1 MAGPTTQASSA
12 IGPTTEAQ
20 IARIFVKEYCLVST
34 APSTRVG
41 NDCVFVMSLSVAGN
55 VSSLHRPA
63 GSRSSDL
70 VRRTGDAHV
79 RLQGDVW
86 RHSWPYRVR
95 MVKNAAWSRRIVD
108 ALVAL
113 AFVAVGWLTTAA
125 PTISDP
131 FYRYTP
137 RDWLFALLLILST
150 VPYAWRRRWPTAAF
164 LVSMLSVTVL
174 WLLGYNAGVLPLL
187 LMFGGY
193 FVAVA
198 RPIWELVL
206 CSAVALGCFALLWW
220 GGGAPYG
227 PRDALISVLALAIT
241 VGLGRAGRLR
251 VDLANARAQ
260 AVEEAARRKSSDERL
275 RIARELHDI
284 IGHSLGTIAVQAG
297 VGRHL
302 MESEPQK
309 AADALDSIAK
319 ISRDSLDEVRS
330 VVAALRDDEPPYHP
344 APGLADLPDLIET
357 VRSTGV
363 AVDLTLPDD
372 LEAVPRQTGAAV
384 YRITRE
390 ALTNIVRH
398 AHASKATVHVDHRGG
413 WVEVAIRD
421 DGAGAGNGRGPDS
434 GTGHGIVGMRE
445 RAEALGGSLAA
456 GPASDGG
463 FLVTASLPVDSDRP
477 R

>member
-1 MAGPTTQASSA
+1 
-12 IGPTTEAQ
+12 
-20 IARIFVKEYCLVST
+20 
-34 APSTRVG
+34 
-41 NDCVFVMSLSVAGN
+41 
-55 VSSLHRPA
+55 
-63 GSRSSDL
+63 
-70 VRRTGDAHV
+70 
-79 RLQGDVW
+79 
-86 RHSWPYRVR
+86 
-95 MVKNAAWSRRIVD
+95 MVKRPQLSRQIVD

-113 AFVAVGWLTTAA
+113 GFLAVGWLTTSA

-137 RDWLFALLLILST
+137 RNWLFVLLLILST
-150 VPYAWRRRWPTAAF
+150 VPFAWRRRWPTAAF
-164 LVSMLSVTVL
+164 LISVLSVTVL
-174 WLLGYNAGVLPLL
+174 WLLGYNAGTLPLF

-198 RPIWELVL
+198 RPTWEVVL

-227 PRDALISVLALAIT
+227 PRDAFISVLALTIT
-241 VGLGRAGRLR
+241 MGLARAGRLR

-260 AVEEAARRKSSDERL
+260 AAEEVALRQSSEERL

-302 MESEPQK
+302 METDPDKGAE
-309 AADALDSIAK
+309 ALDSIAR
-319 ISRDSLDEVRS
+319 ISRESLDEVRS

-344 APGLADLPDLIET
+344 SPGLNDLPDLVET
-357 VRSTGV
+357 VRGTGL
-363 AVDLTLPDD
+363 AVELTLPDD
-372 LEAVPRQTGAAV
+372 VEAVPRQTGAAV

-390 ALTNIVRH
+390 ALTNVVRH
-398 AHASKATVHVDHRGG
+398 AHASNASVHVDHHDGR
-413 WVEVAIRD
+413 VEVAIRD
-421 DGAGAGNGRGPDS
+421 DGAGARNGREPELGS
-434 GTGHGIVGMRE
+434 GHGITGMRE
-445 RAEALGGSLAA
+445 RAEALGGSLSA

-463 FLVTASLPVDSDRP
+463 FLVTASLPIGSDQP

>member
-1 MAGPTTQASSA
+1 
-12 IGPTTEAQ
+12 
-20 IARIFVKEYCLVST
+20 
-34 APSTRVG
+34 
-41 NDCVFVMSLSVAGN
+41 
-55 VSSLHRPA
+55 
-63 GSRSSDL
+63 
-70 VRRTGDAHV
+70 
-79 RLQGDVW
+79 
-86 RHSWPYRVR
+86 
-95 MVKNAAWSRRIVD
+95 MVKHPQLSRQIVD

-113 AFVAVGWLTTAA
+113 GFLAVGWLTTSA

-137 RDWLFALLLILST
+137 RNWLFVLLLILST
-150 VPYAWRRRWPTAAF
+150 VPFAWRRRWPTAAF
-164 LVSMLSVTVL
+164 LISVLAVTVL
-174 WLLGYNAGVLPLL
+174 WLLGYNAGTLPLF

-198 RPIWELVL
+198 RPTWEVVL

-227 PRDALISVLALAIT
+227 PRDAFISVLALTIT
-241 VGLGRAGRLR
+241 MGLARAGRLR

-260 AVEEAARRKSSDERL
+260 AAEEVALRQSSEERL

-302 MESEPQK
+302 METDPDKGAE
-309 AADALDSIAK
+309 ALDSIAR
-319 ISRDSLDEVRS
+319 ISRESLDEVRS

-344 APGLADLPDLIET
+344 SPGLNDLPDLVET
-357 VRSTGV
+357 VRGTGL
-363 AVDLTLPDD
+363 AVELTLPDD
-372 LEAVPRQTGAAV
+372 VEAVPRQTGAAV

-390 ALTNIVRH
+390 ALTNVVRH
-398 AHASKATVHVDHRGG
+398 AHASNASVHVDHHDGR
-413 WVEVAIRD
+413 VEVAIRD
-421 DGAGAGNGRGPDS
+421 DGAGARNGREPELGS
-434 GTGHGIVGMRE
+434 GHGITGMRE
-445 RAEALGGSLAA
+445 RAEALGGSLSA

-463 FLVTASLPVDSDRP
+463 FLVTASLPIGSDQP

>member
-1 MAGPTTQASSA
+1 VC
-12 IGPTTEAQ
+12 I
-20 IARIFVKEYCLVST
+20 
-34 APSTRVG
+34 
-41 NDCVFVMSLSVAGN
+41 
-55 VSSLHRPA
+55 
-63 GSRSSDL
+63 
-70 VRRTGDAHV
+70 
-79 RLQGDVW
+79 RLQGDVC
-86 RHSWPYRVR
+86 RRDSPYGIG
-95 MVKNAAWSRRIVD
+95 MVKNAALSRRIVD

-113 AFVAVGWLTTAA
+113 AFLAVSWLTTAA

-137 RDWLFALLLILST
+137 RDWLFVLLLILST

-164 LVSMLSVTVL
+164 LISMLSVTVL
-174 WLLGYNAGVLPLL
+174 WLLGYNAGTLPLL

-198 RPIWELVL
+198 RPRWELVL

-251 VDLANARAQ
+251 VELANARA
-260 AVEEAARRKSSDERL
+260 EAAEEVALRRSSEERL
-275 RIARELHDI
+275 RISRELHDI

-302 MESEPQK
+302 MDTEPEK

-330 VVAALRDDEPPYHP
+330 VVAALRDDEPPYRP
-344 APGLADLPDLIET
+344 APSLTDLPDLIET
-357 VRSTGV
+357 VRATGL
-363 AVDLTLPDD
+363 AVELELPND
-372 LEAVPRQTGAAV
+372 LEAIPRQAGAAV

-390 ALTNIVRH
+390 ALTNVVRH
-398 AHASKATVHVDHRGG
+398 AHASTASVQVDHHDGL
-413 WVEVAIRD
+413 VEVVIRD
-421 DGAGAGNGRGPDS
+421 DGGGAAGNGRGPHF
-434 GTGHGIVGMRE
+434 GGGNGITGMRE
-445 RAEALGGSLAA
+445 RAEALGGSLSA
-456 GPASDGG
+456 GPAHDGG
-463 FLVTASLPVDSDRP
+463 FLVTASLPVASDRP

>member
-1 MAGPTTQASSA
+1 
-12 IGPTTEAQ
+12 
-20 IARIFVKEYCLVST
+20 
-34 APSTRVG
+34 
-41 NDCVFVMSLSVAGN
+41 
-55 VSSLHRPA
+55 
-63 GSRSSDL
+63 
-70 VRRTGDAHV
+70 
-79 RLQGDVW
+79 
-86 RHSWPYRVR
+86 
-95 MVKNAAWSRRIVD
+95 MVKRPQLSRQIVD

-113 AFVAVGWLTTAA
+113 GFLAVGWLTTSA

-137 RDWLFALLLILST
+137 RDWLFVLLLILST
-150 VPYAWRRRWPTAAF
+150 VPFGWRRRWPTAAF
-164 LVSMLSVTVL
+164 LISVLSVTVL
-174 WLLGYNAGVLPLL
+174 WLLGYNAGTLPLF

-198 RPIWELVL
+198 RPTWEVVL

-227 PRDALISVLALAIT
+227 PRDAFISVLALTIT
-241 VGLGRAGRLR
+241 MGLARAGRLR

-260 AVEEAARRKSSDERL
+260 AAEEVALRQSGEERL

-302 MESEPQK
+302 METDPDKGAE
-309 AADALDSIAK
+309 ALDSIAR
-319 ISRDSLDEVRS
+319 ISRESLDEVRS

-344 APGLADLPDLIET
+344 SPGLNDLPDLVET
-357 VRSTGV
+357 VRGTGL
-363 AVDLTLPDD
+363 AVELTLPDD
-372 LEAVPRQTGAAV
+372 VEAVPRQTGAAV

-390 ALTNIVRH
+390 ALTNVVRH
-398 AHASKATVHVDHRGG
+398 AHASNASVHVDHHDGR
-413 WVEVAIRD
+413 VEVAIRD
-421 DGAGAGNGRGPDS
+421 DGSGARNGREPELGS
-434 GTGHGIVGMRE
+434 GHGITGMRE
-445 RAEALGGSLAA
+445 RAEALGGSLSA

-463 FLVTASLPVDSDRP
+463 FLVTASLPIGSDQP

>member
-1 MAGPTTQASSA
+1 
-12 IGPTTEAQ
+12 
-20 IARIFVKEYCLVST
+20 
-34 APSTRVG
+34 
-41 NDCVFVMSLSVAGN
+41 
-55 VSSLHRPA
+55 
-63 GSRSSDL
+63 
-70 VRRTGDAHV
+70 
-79 RLQGDVW
+79 
-86 RHSWPYRVR
+86 
-95 MVKNAAWSRRIVD
+95 MVKHPQLSRQIVD

-113 AFVAVGWLTTAA
+113 GFLAVGWLTTSA

-137 RDWLFALLLILST
+137 RDWLFVLLLILST
-150 VPYAWRRRWPTAAF
+150 VPFAWRRRWPTAAF
-164 LVSMLSVTVL
+164 LISVLSVTVL
-174 WLLGYNAGVLPLL
+174 WLLGYNAGTLPLF

-198 RPIWELVL
+198 RPTWEVVL

-227 PRDALISVLALAIT
+227 PRDAFISVLALTIT
-241 VGLGRAGRLR
+241 LGLARAGRLR

-260 AVEEAARRKSSDERL
+260 AAEEVALRQSSEERL

-302 MESEPQK
+302 METDPEK
-309 AADALDSIAK
+309 GAEALDSIAR
-319 ISRDSLDEVRS
+319 ISRESLDEVRS

-344 APGLADLPDLIET
+344 SPGLNELPDLVET
-357 VRSTGV
+357 VRGTGL
-363 AVDLTLPDD
+363 AVELTLPEDA
-372 LEAVPRQTGAAV
+372 EAVPRQTGAAV

-390 ALTNIVRH
+390 ALTNVVRH
-398 AHASKATVHVDHRGG
+398 AHASNASVHVDHHDGR
-413 WVEVAIRD
+413 VEVAIRD
-421 DGAGAGNGRGPDS
+421 DGTGARNGREPELGS
-434 GTGHGIVGMRE
+434 GHGITGMRE
-445 RAEALGGSLAA
+445 RAEALGGSLSA

-463 FLVTASLPVDSDRP
+463 FLVTASLPIGSDQP